1 MNYQSS
7 LDFLFQALPMFQ
19 RVGGAAF
26 KKDLSNTQKLCEHL
40 GNPQDKFKSIHIAG
54 TNGKGSTAH
63 ALASVLQ
70 AAGYATGLYTSP
82 HLKSFRERIK
92 INGVEIPKK
101 EVVKFV
107 EAHKSFLQELKPS
120 FFEMTV
126 ALSFDYFASQKI
138 DFAVIETGMG
148 GRFDSTNVIQPLLSV
163 ITNIGFD
170 HEQFLG
176 DTLDKIA
183 FEKAGIIKENVP
195 VVIGQTHEATAEVFK
210 SIAEQRNSAITFAD
224 QVLKASFSA
233 YEGRFK
239 KKRMAK
245 YTLSGESATMDTIE
259 VDLLGSYQ
267 AKNLPGIMVSLEK
280 LSGLGLQLSPAHL
293 KEGLSNIIR
302 NTGLKGRWQIL
313 STDPLTI
320 CDTGHNVDGIQEIIE
335 QLLVLKG
342 QQKLYMILGMVKD
355 KAHNK
360 VLEKL
365 PKDATYFFCQAD
377 QPRSLPA
384 ESLKDLAAEYGLKG
398 EVIADVN
405 EAITAAEKKATKKD
419 LIFIGGSTF
428 VVAEINDL

>member
-26 KKDLSNTQKLCEHL
+26 KKDLSNTLKLCAHL
-40 GNPQDKFKSIHIAG
+40 GNPQNKFKSIHIAG

-70 AAGYATGLYTSP
+70 AAGYNTGLYTSP

-92 INGVEIPKK
+92 INGIEIPEN
-101 EVVKFV
+101 EVVAFV
-107 EAHKSFLQELKPS
+107 EANKTFLSELKPS

-126 ALSFDYFASQKI
+126 ALSFAYFAKKGI
-138 DFAVIETGMG
+138 DYAVIETGMG
-148 GRFDSTNVIQPLLSV
+148 GRFDSTNVIQPLLSI

-183 FEKAGIIKENVP
+183 FEKAGIIKDNVP
-195 VVIGQTHEATAEVFK
+195 VVIGQTHDRTASVFR
-210 SIAEQRNSAITFAD
+210 SIAADRKAAITFAD
-224 QVLKASFSA
+224 QSLDVKFNGYNRQSKEKNLAQ
-233 YEGRFK
+233 
-239 KKRMAK
+239 
-245 YTLSGESATMDTIE
+245 YTLSGGTASIE
-259 VDLLGSYQ
+259 NIELDLLGSYQ
-267 AKNLPGIMVSLEK
+267 AKNLPAIMVALDHLK
-280 LSGLGLQLSPAHL
+280 TLGLQLHTDHI
-293 KEGLSNIIR
+293 KEGLSNITT

-313 STDPLTI
+313 SSDPLTI
-320 CDTGHNVDGIQEIIE
+320 CDTGHNEDGIQEIIE

-342 QQKLYMILGMVKD
+342 KQKLYMILGMVKD
-355 KAHNK
+355 KAHYK
-360 VLEKL
+360 VLAKL
-365 PKDATYFFCQAD
+365 PKDAYYFFCQAD
-377 QPRSLPA
+377 QPRSMPA
-384 ESLKDLAAEYGLKG
+384 NALKNLAAELGLQG
-398 EVIADVN
+398 EVIENVN
-405 EAITAAEKKATKKD
+405 EALQAAEKKATKED

>member
-26 KKDLSNTQKLCEHL
+26 KKDLSNTLKLCAQL
-40 GNPQDKFKSIHIAG
+40 GNPQHQFKSIHIAG

-70 AAGYATGLYTSP
+70 EAGYTTGLYTSP

-92 INGVEIPKK
+92 INGIEIPEH
-101 EVVKFV
+101 EVVRFV
-107 EAHKSFLQELKPS
+107 EANKDYLLELKPS

-126 ALSFDYFASQKI
+126 ALSFAYFAKRGVDYAI
-138 DFAVIETGMG
+138 IETGMG
-148 GRFDSTNVIQPLLSV
+148 GRFDSTNVIHPLLSI

-183 FEKAGIIKENVP
+183 FEKAGIIKEHVP
-195 VVIGQTHEATAEVFK
+195 VIIGQTHAKTAGVFR
-210 SIAEQRNSAITFAD
+210 SIATERNANITFAD
-224 QVLKASFSA
+224 QSLDVKFNGYNRQSKEKSLAQ
-233 YEGRFK
+233 
-239 KKRMAK
+239 
-245 YTLSGESATMDTIE
+245 YTLSGGTASIE
-259 VDLLGSYQ
+259 NIELDLLGSYQ
-267 AKNLPGIMVSLEK
+267 AKNLPAIMVALDQ
-280 LSGLGLQLSPAHL
+280 LNALGLQLDPVHI
-293 KEGLSNIIR
+293 KEGLSHIIP

-313 STDPLTI
+313 FKEPLTI
-320 CDTGHNVDGIQEIIE
+320 CDTGHNEDGIQEIID

-342 QQKLYMILGMVKD
+342 KQKLFMILGMVKD
-355 KAHNK
+355 KAHYK

-365 PKDATYFFCQAD
+365 PKDAEYYFCQAD
-377 QPRSLPA
+377 QPRSMPA
-384 ESLKDLAAEYGLKG
+384 KELQNLATELGLKG
-398 EVIADVN
+398 EVIENVN
-405 EAITAAEKKATKKD
+405 QARLAAEKKASKED

>member
-126 ALSFDYFASQKI
+126 SFDFFASQKI

-224 QVLKASFSA
+224 QVLKASFST

-245 YTLSGESATMDTIE
+245 YTLSGASAIIDTIE

-280 LSGLGLQLSPAHL
+280 LRGLGLQLSPDHV

-342 QQKLYMILGMVKD
+342 RQKLYMILGMVKD
-355 KAHNK
+355 KAHYK

-365 PKDATYFFCQAD
+365 PKDAEYFFCQAD
-377 QPRSLPA
+377 QPRSMPA
-384 ESLKDLAAEYGLKG
+384 KELQNLATELGLQG
-398 EVIADVN
+398 EVIENVN
-405 EAITAAEKKATKKD
+405 QARMAAEKKATKED

>member
-26 KKDLSNTQKLCEHL
+26 KKDLSNTLKLCAHL
-40 GNPQDKFKSIHIAG
+40 GNPQHRFKSIHIAG

-70 AAGYATGLYTSP
+70 EAGYTTGLYTSP

-92 INGVEIPKK
+92 INGIEIPEG
-101 EVVKFV
+101 EVVQFV
-107 EAHKSFLQELKPS
+107 ESNKDFLLGLKPS

-126 ALSFDYFASQKI
+126 ALSFAFFAKRGVDYAI
-138 DFAVIETGMG
+138 IETGMG
-148 GRFDSTNVIQPLLSV
+148 GRFDSTNVIHPLLSI

-195 VVIGQTHEATAEVFK
+195 VIIGQTHAKTAGVFR
-210 SIAEQRNSAITFAD
+210 SIATERNANITFAD
-224 QVLKASFSA
+224 QVLKVNFTGYHRHSKEKGLAH
-233 YEGRFK
+233 
-239 KKRMAK
+239 
-245 YTLSGESATMDTIE
+245 YTISGGTYPIKNIE
-259 VDLLGSYQ
+259 LDLLGSYQ
-267 AKNLPGIMVSLEK
+267 AKNLPTIMVALDQ
-280 LSGLGLQLSPAHL
+280 LNALGLQLYPDHI
-293 KEGLSNIIR
+293 KKGLSKIIA

-313 STDPLTI
+313 SLDPLTI
-320 CDTGHNVDGIQEIIE
+320 FDTGHNEDGIQEIID

-342 QQKLYMILGMVKD
+342 KQKLFMILGMVKD
-355 KAHNK
+355 KAHYK

-365 PKDATYFFCQAD
+365 PKDAKYFFCQAD
-377 QPRSLPA
+377 QARSMPA
-384 ESLKDLAAEYGLKG
+384 QELQNLGAELGLKG
-398 EVIADVN
+398 EVIENVN
-405 EAITAAEKKATKKD
+405 QARLAAEKKASKED

>member
-26 KKDLSNTQKLCEHL
+26 KKDLTNTLKLCAHL
-40 GNPQDKFKSIHIAG
+40 GNPQNKFKSIHIAG

-70 AAGYATGLYTSP
+70 AAGYNTGLYTSP

-92 INGVEIPKK
+92 INGIEIPEN
-101 EVVKFV
+101 EVVAFV
-107 EAHKSFLQELKPS
+107 EANKTFLSELKPS

-126 ALSFDYFASQKI
+126 ALSFAYFAKKGI
-138 DFAVIETGMG
+138 DYAVIETGMG
-148 GRFDSTNVIQPLLSV
+148 GRFDSTNVIQPLLSI

-183 FEKAGIIKENVP
+183 FEKAGIIKDNVP
-195 VVIGQTHEATAEVFK
+195 VVIGQTHDRTASVFR
-210 SIAEQRNSAITFAD
+210 SIAADRKAAITFAD
-224 QVLKASFSA
+224 QSLDVKFNGYNRQSKEKNLAQ
-233 YEGRFK
+233 
-239 KKRMAK
+239 
-245 YTLSGESATMDTIE
+245 YTLSGGTASIE
-259 VDLLGSYQ
+259 NIELDLLGSYQ
-267 AKNLPGIMVSLEK
+267 AKNLPAIMVALDHLK
-280 LSGLGLQLSPAHL
+280 TLGLQLHTDHI
-293 KEGLSNIIR
+293 KEGLSNITT

-313 STDPLTI
+313 SSDPLTI
-320 CDTGHNVDGIQEIIE
+320 CDTGHNEDGIQEIIE

-342 QQKLYMILGMVKD
+342 KQKLYMILGMVKD
-355 KAHNK
+355 KAHYK
-360 VLEKL
+360 VLAKL
-365 PKDATYFFCQAD
+365 PKDAYYFFCQAD
-377 QPRSLPA
+377 QPRSMPA
-384 ESLKDLAAEYGLKG
+384 NALKNLAAELGLQG
-398 EVIADVN
+398 EVIENVN
-405 EAITAAEKKATKKD
+405 EALQAAEKKATKED

>member
-26 KKDLSNTQKLCEHL
+26 KKDLTNTLKLCAHL
-40 GNPQDKFKSIHIAG
+40 GNPQNKFKSIHIAG

-70 AAGYATGLYTSP
+70 AAGYNTGLYTSP

-92 INGVEIPKK
+92 INGIEIPEN
-101 EVVKFV
+101 EVVAFV
-107 EAHKSFLQELKPS
+107 EANKTFLSEIKPS

-126 ALSFDYFASQKI
+126 ALSFAYFAKKGI
-138 DFAVIETGMG
+138 DYAVIETGMG
-148 GRFDSTNVIQPLLSV
+148 GRFDSTNVIQPLLSI

-183 FEKAGIIKENVP
+183 FEKAGIIKDNVP
-195 VVIGQTHEATAEVFK
+195 VVIGQTHDRTASVFR
-210 SIAEQRNSAITFAD
+210 SIAADRKAAITFAD
-224 QVLKASFSA
+224 QSLDVKFNGYNRQSKEKNLAQ
-233 YEGRFK
+233 
-239 KKRMAK
+239 
-245 YTLSGESATMDTIE
+245 YTLSGGTASIE
-259 VDLLGSYQ
+259 NIELDLLGSYQ
-267 AKNLPGIMVSLEK
+267 AKNLPAIMVALDHLK
-280 LSGLGLQLSPAHL
+280 TLGLQLHTDHI
-293 KEGLSNIIR
+293 KKGLSNITT

-313 STDPLTI
+313 SSDPLTI
-320 CDTGHNVDGIQEIIE
+320 CDTGHNEDGIQEIIE

-342 QQKLYMILGMVKD
+342 KQKLYMILGMVKD
-355 KAHNK
+355 KAHYK
-360 VLEKL
+360 VLAKL
-365 PKDATYFFCQAD
+365 PKDAYYFFCQAD
-377 QPRSLPA
+377 QPRSMPA
-384 ESLKDLAAEYGLKG
+384 NALKNLAAELGLQG
-398 EVIADVN
+398 EVIENVN
-405 EAITAAEKKATKKD
+405 EALQAAEKKATKED

>member
-26 KKDLSNTQKLCEHL
+26 KKDLSNTLKLCAQL
-40 GNPQDKFKSIHIAG
+40 GNPQHQFKSIHIAG

-70 AAGYATGLYTSP
+70 EAGYTTGLYTSP

-92 INGVEIPKK
+92 INGIEIPEH
-101 EVVKFV
+101 EVVRFV
-107 EAHKSFLQELKPS
+107 EANKDYLLELKPS

-126 ALSFDYFASQKI
+126 ALSFAYFAKRGVDYAI
-138 DFAVIETGMG
+138 IETGMG
-148 GRFDSTNVIQPLLSV
+148 GRFDSTNVIHPLLSI

-183 FEKAGIIKENVP
+183 FEKAGIIKEHVP
-195 VVIGQTHEATAEVFK
+195 VIIGQTHAKTAGVFR
-210 SIAEQRNSAITFAD
+210 SIATERNANITFAD
-224 QVLKASFSA
+224 QSLDVKFNGYNRQSKEKSLAQ
-233 YEGRFK
+233 
-239 KKRMAK
+239 
-245 YTLSGESATMDTIE
+245 YTLSGGTASIE
-259 VDLLGSYQ
+259 NIELDLLGSYQ
-267 AKNLPGIMVSLEK
+267 AKNLPAIMVALDQ
-280 LSGLGLQLSPAHL
+280 LNALGLQLDPVHI
-293 KEGLSNIIR
+293 KEGLSHIIP

-313 STDPLTI
+313 SKEPLTI
-320 CDTGHNVDGIQEIIE
+320 CDTGHNEDGIQEIID

-342 QQKLYMILGMVKD
+342 KQKLFMILGMVKD
-355 KAHNK
+355 KAHYK

-365 PKDATYFFCQAD
+365 PKDAEYYFCQAD
-377 QPRSLPA
+377 QPRSMPA
-384 ESLKDLAAEYGLKG
+384 KELQNLATELGLKG
-398 EVIADVN
+398 EVIENVN
-405 EAITAAEKKATKKD
+405 QARLAAEKKASKED